1 MGLGSG
7 EGMDAGPRGCIGRQ
21 GDGGLGGAMVAVKEE
36 GRCFAENEDQG
47 LEEYNEEIF
56 RLKGQGGGDQEEGHP
71 VKAEAQV
78 WFSR

>member
-1 MGLGSG
+1 M
-7 EGMDAGPRGCIGRQ
+7 
-21 GDGGLGGAMVAVKEE
+21 
-36 GRCFAENEDQG
+36 FAENEDQG

-78 WFSR
+78 WFSC

>member
-1 MGLGSG
+1 M
-7 EGMDAGPRGCIGRQ
+7 
-21 GDGGLGGAMVAVKEE
+21 
-36 GRCFAENEDQG
+36 FAENEDQG

>member
-1 MGLGSG
+1 MLVHADVQVVRTMEAKGRHGHSPGGG
-7 EGMDAGPRGCIGRQ
+7 E
-21 GDGGLGGAMVAVKEE
+21 V
-36 GRCFAENEDQG
+36 FAENEDQG

-78 WFSR
+78 WFSC

>member
-1 MGLGSG
+1 M
-7 EGMDAGPRGCIGRQ
+7 
-21 GDGGLGGAMVAVKEE
+21 
-36 GRCFAENEDQG
+36 FAENEDQG
-47 LEEYNEEIF
+47 LEKNNEEIF